1 MADLMSEIIGS
12 LGQGQGASL
21 PWGWGTVIYYWLAS
35 IASFTFI
42 TAFVASLLGRGDS
55 WAVKWVIRLASPI
68 AIFSLIAEAT
78 ELGNPAAIYWIFS
91 NMSSYLAIDAAS
103 AVIFILALLIYAF
116 VPRLHRYVR
125 GALGWIVAA
134 AATVWLIGRTGL
146 LITASTRPFL
156 ALSSMPA
163 LLLISS
169 VMLGMATLALTWS
182 LGAFTGRKDTLD
194 DLVRLNSLI
203 ASSIP
208 VFAFILGFQILGALY
223 GGETLTKSAT
233 LLISGASSPIFWTGV
248 ILGLTIPCVTY
259 IIIMYGFKRKMSE
272 RAKYAAFILAT
283 TLLVVGMLLLL
294 GALFSAGLRTPLPG
308 EA

>member
-1 MADLMSEIIGS
+1 MVDLLSGIISS
-12 LGQGQGASL
+12 LGQEQGVPL

-42 TAFVASLLGRGDS
+42 TAFVASFLGRGGS
-55 WAVKWVIRLASPI
+55 WTVKWSIRLASPI
-68 AIFSLIAEAT
+68 AILSLIAEAT

-103 AVIFILALLIYAF
+103 AVVFILALLIYAF

-134 AATVWLIGRTGL
+134 AASVWLVGRTGL
-146 LITASTRPFL
+146 LISASTRPFL
-156 ALSSMPA
+156 AMSSMPVI
-163 LLLISS
+163 LLISS
-169 VMLGMATLALTWS
+169 VMLGMATLALIWS

-208 VFAFILGFQILGALY
+208 VFAFILGFQIVGALY

-233 LLISGASSPIFWTGV
+233 ILISGASSSIFWTGV
-248 ILGLTIPCVTY
+248 LLGFTIPGVVY
-259 IIIMYGFKRKMSE
+259 IIMYGFKRRMTE
-272 RAKYAAFILAT
+272 RAKYVAFVLVAT
-283 TLLVVGMLLLL
+283 FMVVGMLILF